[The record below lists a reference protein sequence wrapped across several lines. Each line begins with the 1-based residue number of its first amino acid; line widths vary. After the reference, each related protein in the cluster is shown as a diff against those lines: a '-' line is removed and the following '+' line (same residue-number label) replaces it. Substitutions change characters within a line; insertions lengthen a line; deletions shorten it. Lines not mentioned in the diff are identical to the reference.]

1 MNSSL
6 VLPTVVMWVKVARQQ
21 VGVFRLFPLRSCWCR
36 SFCLHN
42 SYPIC
47 TCTWFL
53 SMPPPVP
60 PFSLDFFTQQTD
72 YLSACL
78 LILFCTSVTI
88 VYILSRNV
96 MVIRN
101 ISNIWNDLEGDVI
114 YFGVIMIASIQLL
127 LLSRTWTVSHEY
139 KHRVDFCKNTIQKKY
154 TKFERQL
161 QKYYQ

>member
-6 VLPTVVMWVKVARQQ
+6 VLPTVVMWAKVARQQ
-21 VGVFRLFPLRSCWCR
+21 VGVFRLFPYWVVDAEVSVSIIPILFVIATNNSCQC
-36 SFCLHN
+36 
-42 SYPIC
+42 
-47 TCTWFL
+47 
-53 SMPPPVP
+53 PPPVP

-101 ISNIWNDLEGDVI
+101 ISNIWNDLEGHVI

-127 LLSRTWTVSHEY
+127 LLSRTWTVSYEY
-139 KHRVDFCKNTIQKKY
+139 KHRADFCKNTMSW
-154 TKFERQL
+154 
-161 QKYYQ
+161 